1 MTSPSSD
8 ILASPVTLHDIEA
21 LQKAKLSYQICMN
34 EGELLNSV
42 WTFYINIYIYIKYYD
57 IWKKSNIII

>member
-21 LQKAKLSYQICMN
+21 LKKAKLSYQICMN

-42 WTFYINIYIYIKYYD
+42 WIFYINIYIYIH
-57 IWKKSNIII
+57 

>member
-42 WTFYINIYIYIKYYD
+42 WIFYINIYIYTLNTTIFE
-57 IWKKSNIII
+57 KSLI